1 LSTKIALP
9 IIVLLSLP
17 LAAFSQATAM
27 QSAEKF
33 FADVS
38 AYYGKV
44 SDYEALLTITQGKST
59 SHGRIS
65 YKSPMYLHIDFD
77 DPPKQ
82 VFNFDGEILTFYSP
96 ANGVTLQQSF
106 KKKGSAQVE
115 TMATAQ
121 GLTLM
126 QRNYSVG
133 YQTGAAPVPLDSG
146 SKEMVTKLSLTSRG
160 ASSFSKLVVSVKDN
174 LIRRIEGT
182 QGNGDAI
189 VLDFA
194 NIRVNQGV
202 PQSRFDYSGPPD
214 ANVIS
219 DWLFDTN

>member
-1 LSTKIALP
+1 
-9 IIVLLSLP
+9 
-17 LAAFSQATAM
+17 
-27 QSAEKF
+27 
-33 FADVS
+33 
-38 AYYGKV
+38 
-44 SDYEALLTITQGKST
+44 
-59 SHGRIS
+59 
-65 YKSPMYLHIDFD
+65 
-77 DPPKQ
+77 
-82 VFNFDGEILTFYSP
+82 
-96 ANGVTLQQSF
+96 
-106 KKKGSAQVE
+106 
-115 TMATAQ
+115 
-121 GLTLM
+121 M

>member
-1 LSTKIALP
+1 LNTKIAIP

-17 LAAFSQATAM
+17 LAVFSQATAM

-38 AYYGKV
+38 AYYGKL
-44 SDYEALLTITQGKST
+44 SDYEAALTITQGKGT
-59 SHGRIS
+59 SHGKIS

-82 VFNFDGEILTFYSP
+82 VFNFDGQTLTFYSP

-115 TMATAQ
+115 TMVTAQ

-133 YQTGAAPVPLDSG
+133 FLTGSAPVPLDAG
-146 SKEMVTKLSLTSRG
+146 SKEMVTKLALTSRG
-160 ASSFSKLVVSVKDN
+160 AASFSKLIVSVKDS

-182 QGNGDAI
+182 QGNGDTI
-189 VLDFA
+189 VLDFSG
-194 NIRVNQGV
+194 IRINQGV
-202 PQSRFDYSGPPD
+202 PKSRFDYSGPPD
-214 ANVIS
+214 ANVVN